1 MEQCCYKY
9 MIECCDGVQK
19 FIDGRLMDVVHADD
33 PDISKN
39 NLDALDHWNS
49 SYGGLNENEY
59 FENKII
65 FGENTE
71 LGPKL
76 V

>member
-1 MEQCCYKY
+1 
-9 MIECCDGVQK
+9 
-19 FIDGRLMDVVHADD
+19 MDVVHADD
-33 PDISKN
+33 PDISKR
-39 NLDALDHWNS
+39 NLDAFDHWNS
-49 SYGGLNENEY
+49 TYEGLNEIEY

-71 LGPKL
+71 LDPKL

>member
-1 MEQCCYKY
+1 

-39 NLDALDHWNS
+39 HLDALDHWNS

>member
-1 MEQCCYKY
+1 
-9 MIECCDGVQK
+9 
-19 FIDGRLMDVVHADD
+19 MDAVHADD

-39 NLDALDHWNS
+39 HLEAFDQWNS
-49 SYGGLNENEY
+49 SYEGLKEFEY

>member
-1 MEQCCYKY
+1 
-9 MIECCDGVQK
+9 
-19 FIDGRLMDVVHADD
+19 MDVVHADD
-33 PDISKN
+33 PNISKY
-39 NLDALDHWNS
+39 NLDAFDYWNS
-49 SYGGLNENEY
+49 TYEGLKEYEY

-71 LGPKL
+71 LDPKL

>member
-1 MEQCCYKY
+1 

-39 NLDALDHWNS
+39 HLEEFDQWNS
-49 SYGGLNENEY
+49 SYKGLNEIEY

-71 LGPKL
+71 LSPKL

>member
-1 MEQCCYKY
+1 

-19 FIDGRLMDVVHADD
+19 FIDGRLMDIVHADD

-39 NLDALDHWNS
+39 HLDALDHWNS

>member
-1 MEQCCYKY
+1 

-19 FIDGRLMDVVHADD
+19 FIDGRLMDAVHADD

-39 NLDALDHWNS
+39 HLEAFDQWNS
-49 SYGGLNENEY
+49 SYEGLKEFEY

>member
-1 MEQCCYKY
+1 

-19 FIDGRLMDVVHADD
+19 FIDGHLMDVVHADD
-33 PDISKN
+33 PDISKR
-39 NLDALDHWNS
+39 NLDAFDHWDS
-49 SYGGLNENEY
+49 TYEGLNETEY

-71 LGPKL
+71 LDPKL

>member
-1 MEQCCYKY
+1 
-9 MIECCDGVQK
+9 MIESCDGVQK

-39 NLDALDHWNS
+39 NLDAFDHWDS
-49 SYGGLNENEY
+49 TYEGLNEIEY

-71 LGPKL
+71 LEPKL

>member
-1 MEQCCYKY
+1 
-9 MIECCDGVQK
+9 MIECCDGVHK
-19 FIDGRLMDVVHADD
+19 FIDGRLMDVVRADD

-39 NLDALDHWNS
+39 HLDALDHWNS
-49 SYGGLNENEY
+49 SYGGLNEIEY